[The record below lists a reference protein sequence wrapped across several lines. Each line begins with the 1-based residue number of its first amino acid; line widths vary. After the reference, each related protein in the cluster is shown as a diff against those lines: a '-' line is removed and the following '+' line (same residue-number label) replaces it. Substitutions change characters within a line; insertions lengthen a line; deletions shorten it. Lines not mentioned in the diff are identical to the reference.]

1 MRVALGLAR
10 PQCQCQYKHKYWY
23 RYLFRGCRTALNGH
37 RQNPS
42 PIYRSALAPVSC
54 LGIFIFSCT
63 AKMRHAVFSAAL
75 SQTRPEY
82 RMPRLLEAPTE
93 AEGRRRYCKEL
104 RGTPCDST
112 PSYASG
118 PLLISRCFHFQP
130 LDSTLLLLRSVR
142 GRVPAAQAS
151 HALVAAAGCITLK
164 CGCMARTCL

>member
-10 PQCQCQYKHKYWY
+10 PQCQCQNTTRSRYGYRYRY

-93 AEGRRRYCKEL
+93 GRRRYCKEL

-130 LDSTLLLLRSVR
+130 FDLTLATFALRTRSR
-142 GRVPAAQAS
+142 SCSSGIARS
-151 HALVAAAGCITLK
+151 CSSCRLHHA
-164 CGCMARTCL
+164 